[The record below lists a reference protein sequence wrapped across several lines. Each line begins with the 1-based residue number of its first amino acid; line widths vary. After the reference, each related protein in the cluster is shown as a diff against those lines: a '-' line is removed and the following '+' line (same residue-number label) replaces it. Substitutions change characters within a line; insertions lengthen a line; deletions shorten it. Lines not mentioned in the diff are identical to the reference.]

1 MKKNIT
7 INLCGRLFQIDEDA
21 YELLQQYIESLR
33 QSFGRKEDG
42 DEIVNDIEARIA
54 ELFDELRQQ
63 DVEAI
68 TIDHVKDIITRIG
81 KPEQLTGDD
90 EGKEE
95 EHKTSSEGSNTQSIF
110 DNMRARTA
118 GKRLYRN
125 PNDQMVA
132 GVLSGLASYTH
143 RLCTADIRFQ
153 HLPGTIVQVLFPR
166 KFLFNQSGSD
176 HSLFRAGHCHA
187 NRQYT

>member
-95 EHKTSSEGSNTQSIF
+95 EHKTSSESSNAQSIF

-118 GKRLYRN
+118 GKRLTVIPTTRWWQVY
-125 PNDQMVA
+125 
-132 GVLSGLASYTH
+132 SLAWH
-143 RLCTADIRFQ
+143 PIRERMP
-153 HLPGTIVQVLFPR
+153 LGGA
-166 KFLFNQSGSD
+166 S
-176 HSLFRAGHCHA
+176 AMCC
-187 NRQYT
+187 